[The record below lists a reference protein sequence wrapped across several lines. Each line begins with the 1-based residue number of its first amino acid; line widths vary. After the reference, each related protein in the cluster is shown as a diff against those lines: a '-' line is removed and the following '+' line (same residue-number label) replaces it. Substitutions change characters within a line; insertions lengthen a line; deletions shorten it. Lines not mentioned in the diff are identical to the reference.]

1 MYVYKI
7 INTINK
13 KSYIGITKN
22 IESRFNFHKTRYNKN
37 SKTEYIEK
45 PLYKAFRKYGIENFK
60 FLILYDG
67 ITLEEAKNKEVELI
81 KKFKTLTHENGY
93 NITRGGDWRSNS
105 GENNNTTKLTEDE
118 VLDIRKQIENGENIK
133 TVYAKYSDK
142 ITFAGFQGIYLG
154 RNWKYLGKP
163 KNNVLPNGASINKDM
178 VLKIRAMYDEGKNP
192 HQIAKELGLEY
203 KKCWRIC
210 KRNTYKNI

>member
-7 INTINK
+7 INTVNG

-22 IESRFNFHKTRYNKN
+22 IESRFAFHRTRYNKRT
-37 SKTEYIEK
+37 KKEYLEK

-60 FLILYDG
+60 FLVLYEG
-67 ITLEEAKNKEVELI
+67 LTLEDAKKKEVELI

-93 NITRGGDWRSNS
+93 NITQGGDWRANS
-105 GENNNTTKLTEDE
+105 GENNNTTKLTEKE
-118 VLDIRKQIENGENIK
+118 VLDIRKRIESGENIK
-133 TVYAKYSDK
+133 FVYEQYSDK
-142 ITFAGFQGIYLG
+142 ITFGGFQSIYLG
-154 RNWKYLGKP
+154 RTWKYLGKP
-163 KNNVLPNGASINKDM
+163 KSNILPNGASINKDM
-178 VLKIRAMYDEGKNP
+178 VLKIKAMHDEGKNP

-210 KRNTYKNI
+210 KGDTYKNI

>member
-7 INTINK
+7 INILNK

-60 FLILYDG
+60 FLVLYVDV
-67 ITLEEAKNKEVELI
+67 TLEEAKSKEVELI

-93 NITRGGDWRSNS
+93 NVTRGGDWRSNS

-133 TVYAKYSDK
+133 TVYDKYSDK

-163 KNNVLPNGASINKDM
+163 KNNVLPNGASINKEM

-210 KRNTYKNI
+210 KRDTYKNI

>member
-7 INTINK
+7 INKINK

-22 IESRFNFHKTRYNKN
+22 IESRFKCHKMRYNKV
-37 SKTEYIEK
+37 SKKEYIEK
-45 PLYKAFRKYGIENFK
+45 PLYKAFRKYGIENFM
-60 FLILYDG
+60 FLVLYEG
-67 ITLEEAKNKEVELI
+67 LSLEDAKEKEVELI

-93 NITRGGDWRSNS
+93 NITKGGDWRSNS
-105 GENNNTTKLTEDE
+105 GENNNTTKLTEKE
-118 VLDIRKQIENGENIK
+118 VIDIRTRVGNGENIK
-133 TVYAKYSDK
+133 VIYEQYKDK
-142 ITFAGFQGIYLG
+142 ITFSGFQEVYLG

-163 KNNVLPNGASINKDM
+163 KNNVLPNGASINKET
-178 VLKIRAMYDEGKNP
+178 VLKIRKMYDCGKNP

-210 KRNTYKNI
+210 RRDTYKEI

>member
-7 INTINK
+7 INTVNG

-22 IESRFNFHKTRYNKN
+22 IESRFAFHRTRYNKRT
-37 SKTEYIEK
+37 KKEYLEK

-60 FLILYDG
+60 FLVLYEG
-67 ITLEEAKNKEVELI
+67 LTLEDAKKKEVELI

-93 NITRGGDWRSNS
+93 NITKGGDWRANS
-105 GENNNTTKLTEDE
+105 GENNNTTKLTEKE
-118 VLDIRKQIENGENIK
+118 VLDIRKRIESGENIK
-133 TVYAKYSDK
+133 FIYEQYSDK
-142 ITFAGFQGIYLG
+142 ITFGGFQSIYLG
-154 RNWKYLGKP
+154 RTWKYLGKP
-163 KNNVLPNGASINKDM
+163 KNNILPNGASINKDM
-178 VLKIRAMYDEGKNP
+178 VLKIKAMHDEGKNP

-210 KRNTYKNI
+210 KGDTYKNI